1 MPHVARNFDI
11 FDLKI
16 RNRRFKMR
24 VPVDQAFAAI
34 NQPFV
39 IHLDENFDDGVMEI
53 AILVRG
59 GVGGA

>member
-1 MPHVARNFDI
+1 MPHVTRNFDV

-34 NQPFV
+34 NQALV
-39 IHLDENFDDGVMEI
+39 IHFDENFDDGVMEI
-53 AILVRG
+53 AILIRG
-59 GVGGA
+59 GIGCA